1 MSSPFPET
9 PSWRERLRVR
19 QRMNRL
25 MEKHPRLHAV
35 LKGDLLWGI
44 IFAAFIVILLVPL
57 EGIRRSEY
65 SINSV
70 ANETIIAPQDLRIP
84 DTTSTEH
91 KRQERL
97 NALKSVYLFDDT
109 QWRDYVNRLDLLFDS
124 GRGLIAAELG
134 IEIDAQPS
142 RDQIAALM
150 NDADFLLRLQGV
162 LVEAAKLNV
171 PGDVLRSFM
180 QAGFSERLQGIMS
193 SVTENVLKQPIVNT
207 TLYPPYAAGYELRPR
222 EDVSKSSYSILSLSL
237 ARSQMQRV
245 AAENL
250 RQISGGAAIADW
262 MQTLVEPTATLDEKE
277 MKRLRSEALAVETLY
292 FDIKRGEVI
301 VRAGDRI
308 TDADTLAKINFI
320 INARFTGLNFAFRLT
335 SLVFFV
341 SLFFYTL
348 HKFSVWHKRRRK
360 IYFHL
365 FLLLCLTLAV
375 NLAAIRL
382 VMEIGDSFAAT
393 ILQNVQD
400 YYWAAPFA
408 IGSMLIALL
417 VGPQIAALYS
427 IILVFLSGFLFNGN
441 FTILLY
447 SLIGCFVSIYG
458 LRQYK
463 ERTALIKSG
472 IALGLMNVITILAL
486 NLFNDRISSTEETL
500 FILAMGLVSGLLSSF
515 VVSFVLPVLES
526 MFKIVTDIKLLE
538 LSNHEHPLLRSL
550 FLNAP
555 GTFQHSIVVGYL
567 AEAAA
572 TEIGANPLFCRV
584 ACLYHDI
591 GKVYKSHYF
600 VENTDDLGR
609 KHDTL
614 SPHMSALIIANHVKE
629 GIELG
634 RKFRLP
640 ESIIEII
647 PQHHG
652 TKMIRY
658 FYEKARSA
666 QKPGDVPVK
675 EDEFRYPG
683 PKPQTREAGI
693 IMIADGVE
701 ATVRSLDEPS
711 VSRIKGAIKGIIDST
726 FLDGQLDECDLTLKD
741 LTKISD
747 AFLRILLTMKHERI
761 KYPEPST
768 GEKERS
774 PEGEAEHKTTRRGRN
789 GGKKNGP
796 QNQTR
801 ETSPSEPADAV
812 KENHEPTDQKT
823 QN

>member
-9 PSWRERLRVR
+9 PTWRERFRLR
-19 QRMNRL
+19 QRMNRFL
-25 MEKHPRLHAV
+25 EKHPKFWAV
-35 LKGDLLWGI
+35 LRGDLLWGI
-44 IFAAFIVILLVPL
+44 LFAAFIVLLLVPL
-57 EGIRRSEY
+57 EGIKRSEY
-65 SINSV
+65 VINSV
-70 ANETIIAPQDLRIP
+70 ANETVIASQDLRIP
-84 DTTSTEH
+84 DVTSTER

-97 NALKSVYLFDDT
+97 NSLKSVYLFDDT
-109 QWRDYVNRLDLLFDS
+109 QWMEYVTRIDLLFRTGYQMMMS
-124 GRGLIAAELG
+124 ELG
-134 IEIDAQPS
+134 LTAPTNPS
-142 RDQIAALM
+142 RDQLSALM
-150 NDADFLLRLQGV
+150 GDEDFLERLRAEIV
-162 LVEAAKLNV
+162 VSAKLNV
-171 PGDVLRSFM
+171 PDEIMRAFIHAGFGERLRSM
-180 QAGFSERLQGIMS
+180 LVSI
-193 SVTENVLKQPIVNT
+193 TENVLKQPIVNT
-207 TLYPPYAAGYELRPR
+207 TLYPPYAAGYELRPQ
-222 EDVSKSSYSILSLSL
+222 EDVSKSTLSILSLSL
-237 ARSQMQRV
+237 ARNQMLRV
-245 AAENL
+245 AGENL
-250 RQISGGAAIADW
+250 REVFGGSAIADW

-292 FDIKRGEVI
+292 YDIKRGEVI
-301 VRAGDRI
+301 VRSGDRI
-308 TDADTLAKINFI
+308 TDLDTLAKINYI
-320 INARFTGLNFAFRLT
+320 INARFTGLNFYFRAI

-365 FLLLCLTLAV
+365 FLLLCLTLAI
-375 NLAAIRL
+375 NLVSVRL
-382 VMEIGDSFAAT
+382 VMEIGDSFAAN

-427 IILVFLSGFLFNGN
+427 VILVFLSGFLFNGN

-447 SLIGCFVSIYG
+447 SLIGCFVAIYG

-472 IALGLMNVITILAL
+472 IALGLMNIITILAL
-486 NLFNDRISSTEETL
+486 NLFNDRISSTEETM
-500 FILAMGLVSGLLSSF
+500 FILAMGMISGLLSSF

-526 MFKIVTDIKLLE
+526 LFKIVTDIKLLE

-567 AEAAA
+567 AESAAA
-572 TEIGANPLFCRV
+572 EIGANPLFCRV

-634 RKFRLP
+634 RRYRLP

-652 TKMIRY
+652 TKMIRF
-658 FYEKARSA
+658 FYEKARTA

-701 ATVRSLDEPS
+701 ATVRALDEPS

-747 AFLRILLTMKHERI
+747 AFLRVLLSMKHERV
-761 KYPEPST
+761 KYPEPSAP
-768 GEKERS
+768 EKERERNDMEKKA
-774 PEGEAEHKTTRRGRN
+774 PRRGSRIN
-789 GGKKNGP
+789 TTKKNGGAAVTP
-796 QNQTR
+796 
-801 ETSPSEPADAV
+801 EEPTAGNGEV
-812 KENHEPTDQKT
+812 KETDESTDPKAPH
-823 QN
+823 